1 MMMYLML
8 ILKPL
13 PASIAHNGNE
23 EGSMNQLVMFRVLK
37 DRILSRADYEYFV
50 S

>member
-1 MMMYLML
+1 MMSLMF
-8 ILKPL
+8 ILKSL
-13 PASIAHNGNE
+13 LVSIAHNGNE

-37 DRILSRADYEYFV
+37 DRILSRGDYEYFV